1 MTRNPRTALAASIC
15 TVVAAMQAEAATFS
29 VTNTNDSG
37 AGSLRDALTQAN
49 GNAEADTIDLSA
61 ISGQTINLTSGYLYT
76 GNDEI
81 AIEGNGVTIDA
92 GGNSAVIRSY
102 GTDLT
107 LRELTLTGGSN
118 AASNNLR
125 GGGLSGIGGGIY
137 AFDGSLTLENATVT
151 GNQAE
156 DVGGGIGFYAD
167 DGTLEIRDSVISGNT
182 ATLGGGVVAY
192 SLYGNI
198 RIEDSLI
205 SGNEASGSGTVPER
219 GGESTGWT
227 VGELGRQQ
235 RGFFGNGSAGGAF
248 LFGVEGTVD
257 IRRSTISDNRAV
269 GAGGLAAYSYY
280 GEVRIEESTISG
292 NVASQFAGGGV
303 MQSKYRAVLRNST
316 ISGNSATE
324 NVGGFV
330 AYTDSPSYGPGPGPG
345 RGVPAPGELR
355 IEFTTITANSAQN
368 GEVGGLRISGDGT
381 HVIEASVISGNS
393 APVDPDVGFQYATES
408 AQADFT
414 LIGQDPS
421 DGTLNKDAASSS
433 LTGQDP
439 LLGPL
444 ADNGGPA
451 FTHLPGDGSPLVDAV
466 PSGSAGCGSTVV
478 TDQRGTPRPFAN
490 GCDIGSLERG
500 AVGSTVPVPVLDR
513 LGLLLMAGLLGLAG
527 WLGLRRRGR
536 GG

>member
-1 MTRNPRTALAASIC
+1 MIRNSRTALAASIC

-29 VTNTNDSG
+29 VTNSNDSG
-37 AGSLRDALTQAN
+37 AGSLRDALAQAN

-81 AIEGNGVTIDA
+81 VIDGSGVTIDA
-92 GGNSAVIRSY
+92 GGNSGVMRSY

-107 LRELTLTGGSN
+107 LRELTLTGGSSEV
-118 AASNNLR
+118 SNNLR
-125 GGGLSGIGGGIY
+125 GGGFSGIGGGIY
-137 AFDGSLTLENATVT
+137 AFDGSLTLEDATVT
-151 GNQAE
+151 GNTAD
-156 DVGGGIGFYAD
+156 DVGGGIAFYAD
-167 DGTLEIRDSVISGNT
+167 GGALEILDSVISGNT
-182 ATLGGGVVAY
+182 APEAGGVVAY
-192 SLYGNI
+192 SGYGDI

-205 SGNEASGSGTVPER
+205 SGNEATGSGAVPER
-219 GGESTGWT
+219 SGESVGWM
-227 VGELGRQQ
+227 VSELGRQQ
-235 RGFFGNGSAGGAF
+235 RGFFGNGFAGGAF

-269 GAGGLAAYSYY
+269 GAGGLAAYNFY
-280 GEVRIEESTISG
+280 GEVLVEDSTISG

-330 AYTDSPSYGPGPGPG
+330 AYTDSPSSGPG
-345 RGVPAPGELR
+345 RGVPAPGEAR
-355 IEFTTITANSAQN
+355 IEFTTITANSAEN
-368 GEVGGLRISGDGT
+368 GEVGGLGISGEGT
-381 HVIEASVISGNS
+381 HVIQGSVISGNS

-421 DGTLNKDAASSS
+421 DGTLNKDATSSS
-433 LTGQDP
+433 LTGQNP

-444 ADNGGPA
+444 ADNGGPT
-451 FTHLPGDGSPLVDAV
+451 FTHRPGDGSPLIDAV
-466 PSGSAGCGSTVV
+466 PAGSVGCGSPVA
-478 TDQRGTPRPFAN
+478 TDQRGTPRPSAD
-490 GCDIGSLERG
+490 GCDIGALERG
-500 AVGSTVPVPVLDR
+500 AVGTTVPVPVLDR

-527 WLGLRRRGR
+527 WLGLRRRPER
-536 GG
+536 GS